1 MVEHLINAITGFIAH
16 TGYVGVLL
24 LMALESACIPVP
36 SEAIMPFAGAQITA
50 PAGSFHPNLHVLA
63 FVGAIGN
70 LLGSILAYG
79 VGHKGGRPFLEKYG
93 GYVLIRKRDMDK
105 SDHYFHTYGEAT
117 VFFTRVLPVIRTF
130 ISLPAG
136 IARMNF
142 AKFCIYTF
150 LGALPWCYLLAWL
163 GTKYGQHLQ
172 TVNAWLHKADAA
184 IGAILIVLFALW
196 LWHHLRPDPQDQT
209 GEPVYAP
216 SGTKTP
222 GAS

>member
-16 TGYVGVLL
+16 TGYAGVML

-50 PAGSFHPNLHVLA
+50 PAGNFHPNLHVLA
-63 FVGAIGN
+63 FVGALGN
-70 LLGSILAYG
+70 LLGSILAFW

-93 GYVLIRKRDMDK
+93 KYVLIRKRDLDK
-105 SDHYFHTYGEAT
+105 SDHYFHKYGEAT

-142 AKFCIYTF
+142 ARFCAYTF
-150 LGALPWCYLLAWL
+150 VGALPWCYLLAWL
-163 GTKYGQHLQ
+163 GTKYGQHMQ
-172 TVNAWLHKADAA
+172 TVDAWLHKADAA
-184 IGAILIVLFALW
+184 IVAVLVVLFAVW
-196 LWHHLRPDPQDQT
+196 LWHHLRPDPDEPT
-209 GEPVYAP
+209 GEPVYAEG
-216 SGTKTP
+216 GTKSSRP
-222 GAS
+222 S